1 MATSIL
7 RDIESSLEKL
17 KNSST
22 NRIQQLLPD
31 LKKVAELLNKIM
43 AQLRSSSG
51 ASTSAS
57 GSRPPPVSPPAT
69 TTPPRTLTRTP
80 APGAGGSSQPSGS
93 RLTRRERSRG
103 GADGE
108 DGETV
113 APKRRRIN
121 PGQVRNYNSRPNR
134 FTTQSPA
141 TTRYKVT
148 EAAQA
153 KGPTKENIDRVLLVT
168 ASGTTPTVNVYDD
181 PPECLNEGEEKVVE
195 TIRAALHGAVQHQL
209 ATDHFIGR
217 CVRKGKETADPSVS
231 LEAYVTNLC
240 KRAEDIKKAKQK
252 DVVSRYVGVKFR
264 A

>member
-57 GSRPPPVSPPAT
+57 GSRPPPVSPP
-69 TTPPRTLTRTP
+69 RTLTRTP

-113 APKRRRIN
+113 ALK
-121 PGQVRNYNSRPNR
+121 
-134 FTTQSPA
+134 
-141 TTRYKVT
+141 
-148 EAAQA
+148 
-153 KGPTKENIDRVLLVT
+153 
-168 ASGTTPTVNVYDD
+168 
-181 PPECLNEGEEKVVE
+181 
-195 TIRAALHGAVQHQL
+195 
-209 ATDHFIGR
+209 
-217 CVRKGKETADPSVS
+217 
-231 LEAYVTNLC
+231 
-240 KRAEDIKKAKQK
+240 
-252 DVVSRYVGVKFR
+252 
-264 A
+264 